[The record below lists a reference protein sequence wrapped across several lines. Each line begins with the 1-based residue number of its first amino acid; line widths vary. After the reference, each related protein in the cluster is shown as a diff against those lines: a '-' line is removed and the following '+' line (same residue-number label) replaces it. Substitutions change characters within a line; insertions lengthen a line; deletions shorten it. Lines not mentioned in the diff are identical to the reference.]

1 MEVNMQDHYKM
12 FAAYNQWANQKLYS
26 VAQTLTEKEIHRD
39 TGAFFH
45 SLFGT
50 LTHLLVADSIWLN
63 RFSGSGPVYS
73 ALDARP
79 FPDIITLTQA
89 RQMIDSRFIDYVET
103 LSNDSL
109 EQMISYTRSTDPTPQ
124 SHRLGPALTH
134 VFNHQTHHRGQ
145 AHMILTVLG
154 KPSLPMDLIYFLR
167 EKGQHWL

>member
-1 MEVNMQDHYKM
+1 MQEHYKM

-26 VAQTLTEKEIHRD
+26 VAQVLTEEEFHRD
-39 TGAFFH
+39 TGAFFQ

-63 RFSGSGPVYS
+63 RFTGSGPVHN

-79 FPDIITLTQA
+79 FPDIATLTQA
-89 RQMIDSRFIDYVET
+89 RQMIDARLIDYVET
-103 LSNDSL
+103 LSHDSF
-109 EQMISYTRSTDPTPQ
+109 EQIISYTRSTDPTPQ

-134 VFNHQTHHRGQ
+134 LFNHQTHHRGQ